1 MEERTDPLLTEPG
14 FIHRQFFPGRR
25 FQGYMGIKSITNTGR
40 LYWLGRYS
48 ERVYTSLKLFSSSY
62 DTLIEQDNYK
72 SVCKYLEIPDIYTDK
87 EDFIS
92 RYAFDPANPDSIY
105 ANLQRAYDNAIELRE
120 EIGSET
126 LSFIQ
131 MAIYEMNSAKLSA
144 APLLYFQKITD
155 AILAFWGCVDDQI
168 DDENTRNIIK
178 IGKRVERL
186 DLYARLGK
194 DRVSLLREVNRLAG
208 RIGRTDL
215 IYREEDV
222 QELKDL
228 MNVQEPDCSRII
240 WVAEHLVEC

>member
-1 MEERTDPLLTEPG
+1 
-14 FIHRQFFPGRR
+14 
-25 FQGYMGIKSITNTGR
+25 MGIKSIINTDR

-62 DTLIEQDNYK
+62 DTLIEQENYK
-72 SVCKYLEIPDIYTDK
+72 SVCRFLEIPDIYTDK

-105 ANLQRAYDNAIELRE
+105 ANLQRAYDNAIELRD

-186 DLYARLGK
+186 DLYARLGR
-194 DRVSLLREVNRLAG
+194 DRVSLMREVNRLAG
-208 RIGRTDL
+208 RISRTDL
-215 IYREEDV
+215 IYQKEDV
-222 QELKDL
+222 QELKYL
-228 MNVQEPDCSRII
+228 VTAPEPDCSRII
-240 WVAEHLVEC
+240 RVVEHLVEC

>member
-1 MEERTDPLLTEPG
+1 
-14 FIHRQFFPGRR
+14 
-25 FQGYMGIKSITNTGR
+25 MGIKSITNTGR

-72 SVCKYLEIPDIYTDK
+72 SVCRFLEIPDIYTDK

-131 MAIYEMNSAKLSA
+131 IAIYEMNSAKLSA

-208 RIGRTDL
+208 RMGRTDL

-228 MNVQEPDCSRII
+228 MSTQEPDCSRIV
-240 WVAEHLVEC
+240 WVVEHLVEC

>member
-1 MEERTDPLLTEPG
+1 
-14 FIHRQFFPGRR
+14 
-25 FQGYMGIKSITNTGR
+25 MGIKSITNTGR

-48 ERVYTSLKLFSSSY
+48 ERVYTSLKLFASSY

-72 SVCKYLEIPDIYTDK
+72 SVCRFLEIPDIYTDK

-105 ANLQRAYDNAIELRE
+105 ANLQRAYDNAIELRD

-228 MNVQEPDCSRII
+228 MSTQEPDCSRII
-240 WVAEHLVEC
+240 WVVEHLVEC

>member
-1 MEERTDPLLTEPG
+1 
-14 FIHRQFFPGRR
+14 
-25 FQGYMGIKSITNTGR
+25 MGIKSITNTGR

-72 SVCKYLEIPDIYTDK
+72 SVCRFLEIPDIYTDK

-92 RYAFDPANPDSIY
+92 RYAFDSANPDSIY

-228 MNVQEPDCSRII
+228 MSTQEPDCSRII
-240 WVAEHLVEC
+240 WVVEHLVEC

>member
-1 MEERTDPLLTEPG
+1 
-14 FIHRQFFPGRR
+14 
-25 FQGYMGIKSITNTGR
+25 MGIKSITNTGR

-48 ERVYTSLKLFSSSY
+48 ERVYTSLKLFASSY

-72 SVCKYLEIPDIYTDK
+72 SVCRFLEIPDIYTDK

-105 ANLQRAYDNAIELRE
+105 ANLQRAYDNAIELRD

-194 DRVSLLREVNRLAG
+194 DRVSLMREVNRLAG
-208 RIGRTDL
+208 RIARTDL

-228 MNVQEPDCSRII
+228 MSTQEPDCSRII
-240 WVAEHLVEC
+240 WVVEHLVEC

>member
-1 MEERTDPLLTEPG
+1 
-14 FIHRQFFPGRR
+14 
-25 FQGYMGIKSITNTGR
+25 MGIKSITNTGR

-72 SVCKYLEIPDIYTDK
+72 SVCRFLEIPDIYTDK

-186 DLYARLGK
+186 DL
-194 DRVSLLREVNRLAG
+194 REVNRLAG

-228 MNVQEPDCSRII
+228 MSTQEPDCSRII
-240 WVAEHLVEC
+240 WVVEHLVEC

>member
-1 MEERTDPLLTEPG
+1 
-14 FIHRQFFPGRR
+14 
-25 FQGYMGIKSITNTGR
+25 MGIKSIINTGR

-48 ERVYTSLKLFSSSY
+48 ERVYTSLKLFASSY

-72 SVCKYLEIPDIYTDK
+72 SVCRFLEIPDIYTDK

-105 ANLQRAYDNAIELRE
+105 ANLQRAYDNAIELRD

-144 APLLYFQKITD
+144 APLLQFQKITD

-186 DLYARLGK
+186 DLYARLRR
-194 DRVSLLREVNRLAG
+194 DRVTLLREVNRLAG
-208 RIGRTDL
+208 RISRTDL
-215 IYREEDV
+215 IYQKEDV
-222 QELKDL
+222 QELKYL
-228 MNVQEPDCSRII
+228 VTAPEPDCSRII
-240 WVAEHLVEC
+240 RVVEHLVEC

>member
-1 MEERTDPLLTEPG
+1 
-14 FIHRQFFPGRR
+14 
-25 FQGYMGIKSITNTGR
+25 MGIKSITNTGR

-72 SVCKYLEIPDIYTDK
+72 SVCRFLEIPDIYTDK

-144 APLLYFQKITD
+144 APLLQFQKITD

-228 MNVQEPDCSRII
+228 MSTQEPDCSRII
-240 WVAEHLVEC
+240 WVVEHLVEC

>member
-1 MEERTDPLLTEPG
+1 
-14 FIHRQFFPGRR
+14 
-25 FQGYMGIKSITNTGR
+25 MGIKSITNTGR

-72 SVCKYLEIPDIYTDK
+72 SVCRFLEIPDIYTDK

-228 MNVQEPDCSRII
+228 MSTQEPDCSRII

>member
-1 MEERTDPLLTEPG
+1 
-14 FIHRQFFPGRR
+14 
-25 FQGYMGIKSITNTGR
+25 MGIKSIINTGR

-62 DTLIEQDNYK
+62 DQLIEQENYK
-72 SVCKYLEIPDIYTDK
+72 SVCKSLEIPDIYTDK

-120 EIGSET
+120 EIGSES

-194 DRVSLLREVNRLAG
+194 DRVSLRREVNRLAG
-208 RIGRTDL
+208 RIARTDL

-222 QELKDL
+222 LELKEL
-228 MNVQEPDCSRII
+228 VSMPEPDCSRII
-240 WVAEHLVEC
+240 WVVEHLVEC

>member
-1 MEERTDPLLTEPG
+1 
-14 FIHRQFFPGRR
+14 
-25 FQGYMGIKSITNTGR
+25 MGIKSITNTGR
-40 LYWLGRYS
+40 LYWLSRYS

-72 SVCKYLEIPDIYTDK
+72 SVCRFLEIPDIYTDK

-228 MNVQEPDCSRII
+228 MSTQEPDCSRII
-240 WVAEHLVEC
+240 WVVEHLVEC

>member
-1 MEERTDPLLTEPG
+1 
-14 FIHRQFFPGRR
+14 
-25 FQGYMGIKSITNTGR
+25 MGIKSITNTGR

-72 SVCKYLEIPDIYTDK
+72 SVCRFLEIPDIYTDK

-228 MNVQEPDCSRII
+228 MSTQEPDCSRII
-240 WVAEHLVEC
+240 WVVEHLVEC

>member
-1 MEERTDPLLTEPG
+1 
-14 FIHRQFFPGRR
+14 
-25 FQGYMGIKSITNTGR
+25 MGIKSITNTGR

-72 SVCKYLEIPDIYTDK
+72 SVCRFLEIPDIYTDK

-155 AILAFWGCVDDQI
+155 ASLAFWGCVDDQI

-228 MNVQEPDCSRII
+228 MSTQEPDCSRII
-240 WVAEHLVEC
+240 WVVEHLVEC

>member
-1 MEERTDPLLTEPG
+1 
-14 FIHRQFFPGRR
+14 
-25 FQGYMGIKSITNTGR
+25 MGIKSITNTGR

-62 DTLIEQDNYK
+62 DTLIEQENYK
-72 SVCKYLEIPDIYTDK
+72 SVCRFLEIPDIYTDK

-194 DRVSLLREVNRLAG
+194 DRVSLMREVNRLAG
-208 RIGRTDL
+208 RIARTDL

-240 WVAEHLVEC
+240 WVAEHLVECRH

>member
-1 MEERTDPLLTEPG
+1 
-14 FIHRQFFPGRR
+14 
-25 FQGYMGIKSITNTGR
+25 MGIKSITNTGR

-62 DTLIEQDNYK
+62 DILIEQENYK
-72 SVCKYLEIPDIYTDK
+72 SVCRFLEIPDIYTDK

-186 DLYARLGK
+186 DLYARLRK
-194 DRVSLLREVNRLAG
+194 DHVSLLREVNRLAG
-208 RIGRTDL
+208 RIARTDL

-228 MNVQEPDCSRII
+228 MSTQEPDCSRII
-240 WVAEHLVEC
+240 WVVEHLVEC

>member
-1 MEERTDPLLTEPG
+1 
-14 FIHRQFFPGRR
+14 
-25 FQGYMGIKSITNTGR
+25 MGIKSIINTGR

-72 SVCKYLEIPDIYTDK
+72 SVCRFLEIPDIYTDK

-105 ANLQRAYDNAIELRE
+105 ANLQRAYDNAIELRD

-144 APLLYFQKITD
+144 APLLQFQKITD

-186 DLYARLGK
+186 DLYARLGR
-194 DRVSLLREVNRLAG
+194 DRVSLMREVNRLAG
-208 RIGRTDL
+208 RIARTDL

-228 MNVQEPDCSRII
+228 VTAPEPDCGRII
-240 WVAEHLVEC
+240 WVVEQLVEC

>member
-1 MEERTDPLLTEPG
+1 
-14 FIHRQFFPGRR
+14 
-25 FQGYMGIKSITNTGR
+25 MGIKSITNTGR

-72 SVCKYLEIPDIYTDK
+72 SVCRFLEIPDIYTDK

-186 DLYARLGK
+186 DLYARLRR
-194 DRVSLLREVNRLAG
+194 DRVTLQREVNRLAG

-228 MNVQEPDCSRII
+228 MSTQEPDCSRII
-240 WVAEHLVEC
+240 WVVEHLVEC